1 MPESKTKPKITRS
14 KKEGIIRVPDNIRQV
29 EKEGMEGSE
38 LVYVYK
44 EQLVPD
50 DGHILT
56 DINYW
61 KPSVL
66 KELNKA
72 VQVYLYTK
80 YDQGTQV
87 SFQAIDT
94 RQNVSQEVRTILNG
108 LFTWIASVMQYYYT
122 KKNEIVNAED
132 YNSVTWD
139 FTTFDATD
147 PQISLQD
154 YMG

>member
-72 VQVYLYTK
+72 V
-80 YDQGTQV
+80 
-87 SFQAIDT
+87 
-94 RQNVSQEVRTILNG
+94 
-108 LFTWIASVMQYYYT
+108 
-122 KKNEIVNAED
+122 
-132 YNSVTWD
+132 
-139 FTTFDATD
+139 
-147 PQISLQD
+147 
-154 YMG
+154 